1 MEIIEPAKAA
11 RIMAPEPMD
20 TDLLKKNDHQKRHD
34 QLGTGRDSQ
43 YKGSRDRI
51 VKKGLQQKSGNR
63 KCSTKDDHC
72 QYPGK
77 TDLPDDIIRSFISL
91 MPEYDIQDLLHR
103 EVDTS
108 GIYIPYK

>member
-20 TDLLKKNDHQKRHD
+20 TDLLKKDHQKRHD

-43 YKGSRDRI
+43 YKGPAIGLLKKVCSKNPETESAPPRMITASILGRRI
-51 VKKGLQQKSGNR
+51 SQN
-63 KCSTKDDHC
+63 
-72 QYPGK
+72 
-77 TDLPDDIIRSFISL
+77 DIIRSFISL

-108 GIYIPYK
+108 

>member
-20 TDLLKKNDHQKRHD
+20 TDLLKKKIIRSATISLAPEEIPSTKGPAIGLLKR
-34 QLGTGRDSQ
+34 SAA
-43 YKGSRDRI
+43 
-51 VKKGLQQKSGNR
+51 KSGNR

>member
-20 TDLLKKNDHQKRHD
+20 TDLLKKKIIRSATISLAPEEIPN
-34 QLGTGRDSQ
+34 T
-43 YKGSRDRI
+43 KGPAI
-51 VKKGLQQKSGNR
+51 GLLKKV
-63 KCSTKDDHC
+63 CSKNPETESAKDDNC

-108 GIYIPYK
+108 

>member
-20 TDLLKKNDHQKRHD
+20 TDLLKKDHQKRHD

-51 VKKGLQQKSGNR
+51 VKKVCSKNPGNR
-63 KCSTKDDHC
+63 NSAKDDHC

-77 TDLPDDIIRSFISL
+77 TDLPDDIIKFHL
-91 MPEYDIQDLLHR
+91 PDA
-103 EVDTS
+103 
-108 GIYIPYK
+108 GI

>member
-20 TDLLKKNDHQKRHD
+20 TDLLKKKDHQKRHD

-51 VKKGLQQKSGNR
+51 VKK
-63 KCSTKDDHC
+63 
-72 QYPGK
+72 
-77 TDLPDDIIRSFISL
+77 RSAAKNPETESAPPRMITASILGRRISQTIL
-91 MPEYDIQDLLHR
+91 
-103 EVDTS
+103 
-108 GIYIPYK
+108 

>member
-1 MEIIEPAKAA
+1 MEPAKAA

-20 TDLLKKNDHQKRHD
+20 TDLLKRKIIR
-34 QLGTGRDSQ
+34 
-43 YKGSRDRI
+43 
-51 VKKGLQQKSGNR
+51 KGLKQKSGNG
-63 KCSTKDDHC
+63 KCSAEDDNRKN
-72 QYPGK
+72 PRK
-77 TDLPDDIIRSFISL
+77 TDLPDNIIRNLISL